1 MEENKSISEGKKA
14 RKQLFEVRPS
24 EAGPSSSSQKTVID
38 HEPRTDTK
46 SLKNVE
52 LTGIHLDRFVE
63 RDFAQIFQCTVCLDV
78 PSNAVILAGCRHVFC
93 EPCIRQ
99 WLTFRDVCPS
109 CRQVTDLE
117 DISPLKKQMLE
128 VFELLTV
135 KCKYSCNGCTEVIK
149 TSLLTEHE
157 AHCKFSHIKHKKR
170 GSYNKV
176 KLYDISR
183 QYAKRRRLL
192 PMFSMLDEF
201 CDLNN
206 ENTEDVLFS
215 MLATTLYDNGKKEL
229 ANKIEYLW
237 VQRTDYILTADECL
251 ASRVD
256 LLQTKNQ
263 YREQFDYLN
272 SKGQYVFKPPNQVD
286 SVEII
291 ICPL

>member
-46 SLKNVE
+46 SLNNVE

-78 PSNAVILAGCRHVFC
+78 PSNAVILDGCRHVFC

-128 VFELLTV
+128 VF
-135 KCKYSCNGCTEVIK
+135 
-149 TSLLTEHE
+149 
-157 AHCKFSHIKHKKR
+157 
-170 GSYNKV
+170 
-176 KLYDISR
+176 
-183 QYAKRRRLL
+183 
-192 PMFSMLDEF
+192 
-201 CDLNN
+201 
-206 ENTEDVLFS
+206 
-215 MLATTLYDNGKKEL
+215 
-229 ANKIEYLW
+229 
-237 VQRTDYILTADECL
+237 
-251 ASRVD
+251 
-256 LLQTKNQ
+256 
-263 YREQFDYLN
+263 
-272 SKGQYVFKPPNQVD
+272 
-286 SVEII
+286 
-291 ICPL
+291 